1 MTEENDD
8 ALRTLQESI
17 SHSFGQVKLLELA
30 LTHSS
35 YANERDCGHNER
47 LEFLGDAVLE
57 LAVSEELYR
66 RFPDAPEGALTKL
79 RAKLVN
85 MSSLAQAAR
94 KLSLHTLIQL
104 GRGEEHQGGR
114 ERDSLLS
121 DVLEALI
128 AAVFL
133 DAGFDA
139 AKRVINTLFASV
151 WPKEL
156 DPPKDRDF
164 KSRLQELTQKSHKA
178 RPVYRLLATSG
189 PEHEKLFEVELT
201 LPDGQIILATGP
213 SVKKAEQTA
222 ARAAYCRVQGERNY
236 PGMAPYPTEITG
248 ARPDK
253 TG

>member
-1 MTEENDD
+1 MTEENND
-8 ALRTLQESI
+8 ALLRTLEESI
-17 SHSFGQVKLLELA
+17 SHRFRQVKLLRLA

-35 YANERDCGHNER
+35 YANERACRHNER
-47 LEFLGDAVLE
+47 LEFLGDAVLG

-94 KLSLHTLIQL
+94 KLSLDALVHL
-104 GRGEEHQGGR
+104 GRGEEGQGGR

-133 DAGFDA
+133 DGGFDA
-139 AKRVINTLFASV
+139 ARRVVNTLYAFA
-151 WPKEL
+151 WPHEIEIPKE
-156 DPPKDRDF
+156 RDF
-164 KSRLQELTQKSHKA
+164 KSRLQELTQKEHKA
-178 RPVYRLLATSG
+178 RPVYRLLGSSG
-189 PEHEKLFEVELT
+189 PEHEKLFEVELA
-201 LPDGQIILATGP
+201 LPDGRIILAAGP

-222 ARAAYCRVQGERNY
+222 ARQALMMGLCPE
-236 PGMAPYPTEITG
+236 
-248 ARPDK
+248 PDE
-253 TG
+253 GQ